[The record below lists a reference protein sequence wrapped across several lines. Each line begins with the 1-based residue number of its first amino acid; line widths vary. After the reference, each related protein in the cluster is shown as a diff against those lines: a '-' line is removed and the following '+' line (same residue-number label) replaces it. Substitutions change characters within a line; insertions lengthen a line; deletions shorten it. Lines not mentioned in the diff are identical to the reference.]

1 MSRALALVYA
11 NYSIVY
17 LGFETTLGL
26 FGEGL
31 VTLTPG
37 WWGRNPLQL
46 VLQVSN
52 ALADLYT
59 YSTDTGKVDYSH
71 FGLFLAGVDPLL
83 REGVKIA
90 KIAISPERSARLF
103 CPFGHIF

>member
-37 WWGRNPLQL
+37 GGVEIPSLR

-52 ALADLYT
+52 ALAALYI
-59 YSTDTGKVDYSH
+59 YSIDTGKVDYVH
-71 FGLFLAGVDPLL
+71 FGLFFAGVDPLL

-90 KIAISPERSARLF
+90 KIAISPECGGRLF
-103 CPFGHIF
+103 RPFGHIF